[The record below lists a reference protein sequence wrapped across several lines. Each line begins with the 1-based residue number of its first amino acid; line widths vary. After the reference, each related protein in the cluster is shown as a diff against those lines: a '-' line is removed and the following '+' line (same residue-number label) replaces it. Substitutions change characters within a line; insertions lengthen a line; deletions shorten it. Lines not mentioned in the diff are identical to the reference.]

1 MKLNMRLV
9 NNLIDGAKYST
20 ECRKRKRNGPY
31 IKLNKERKNRHVYFD
46 DQGNIIRSNKKK
58 STKKN
63 RRTIVAKPPFKK
75 PINPPNKNRN
85 EDDEL
90 TALNKLLIFF
100 PEQFFDNAIN
110 GGKDKPSI
118 NNEKKETST
127 DSLCRNLLC
136 DHQTFEENAELPP
149 LIGVTEIK
157 TIDDL
162 ITMGKAYHCK
172 KQTTYRNIN
181 LRLMNNLV
189 GPLTELNQMI
199 GLGDVKTRMVDQI
212 LFFLQGFN
220 TAERCNKCTECTY
233 NYPCVQSRSEM
244 LHTVITGPPGVGKT
258 CMARIIGRVYKE
270 MGILSNGEFHEV
282 ARSDLIAKYL
292 GQTAIKT
299 QEIIDKCAGGVM
311 FIDEAYSLGHKE
323 NRDSFAKECL
333 DTLNKN
339 LSERR
344 DFLCIIAGYKNE
356 LEDCFFS
363 ANPGL
368 TRRFTFRYDITE
380 YDYKELLEIFKG
392 KVERE
397 GWKVDLQL
405 EMTGDHKY
413 IAEDL
418 DGMFRKHREYFPYC
432 GGDVETLFLQCKIA
446 HARRMPNNQK
456 TLNFTDFEN
465 GFRQFVKNRKY
476 DETKKKGSVQYI
488 PMYT

>member
-1 MKLNMRLV
+1 MKYHRYTDTLP
-9 NNLIDGAKYST
+9 NNT
-20 ECRKRKRNGPY
+20 ESRKRKRTRTHSRSNVQ
-31 IKLNKERKNRHVYFD
+31 KKNRHVYFD
-46 DQGNIIRSNKKK
+46 KNGNMITRYKNDHYKNKTIRTSFKPPKKK
-58 STKKN
+58 Q
-63 RRTIVAKPPFKK
+63 
-75 PINPPNKNRN
+75 
-85 EDDEL
+85 
-90 TALNKLLIFF
+90 LNKPERKRSDDNQQDNLNKFFLFF
-100 PEQFFDNAIN
+100 PEQFIENTIN
-110 GGKDKPSI
+110 GGSDKPP
-118 NNEKKETST
+118 NKETPAPPPV
-127 DSLCRNLLC
+127 LCNNPLC
-136 DHQTFEENAELPP
+136 DHLTYEENEEAPTS
-149 LIGVTEIK
+149 IIIVEIK

-162 ITMGKAYHCK
+162 IAMGRAFHCK

-181 LRLMNNLV
+181 LRLLNNLV
-189 GPLTELNQMI
+189 GPLMELNQMI
-199 GLGDVKTRMVDQI
+199 GLGEVKMRMVDQI

-220 TAERCNKCTECTY
+220 TSDRCKTCTDCVY
-233 NYPCVQSRSEM
+233 NLPCVQNRTEM
-244 LHTVITGPPGVGKT
+244 LHTVLTGPPGVGKT

-270 MGILSNGEFHEV
+270 MGILSNGDFHEV
-282 ARSDLIAKYL
+282 SRSDLIAKYL

-299 QEIIDKCAGGVM
+299 QEVIDRCAGGVM

-392 KVERE
+392 MVEKE

-405 EMTGDHKY
+405 EMLGDTKY
-413 IAEDL
+413 LEEDL
-418 DGMFRKHREYFPYC
+418 NGMFRKHREYFPYC

-446 HARRMPNNQK
+446 HARRMPDNKK
-456 TLNFTDFEN
+456 TFNYTDFEN
-465 GFRQFVKNRKY
+465 GFRQFIKNRKY
-476 DETKKKGSVQYI
+476 DETKKKGGVTFV